1 MKCPRL
7 ENCAKR
13 AVASL
18 AGVAPLTRQS
28 GRWCGQSFVQG
39 GRKPP
44 RDALY
49 LPAIVATQYNPDLKA
64 QYDRMKAA
72 GKPSKVAITAI
83 LRNRPILAKT
93 FVKENREWSEIRA

>member
-1 MKCPRL
+1 MPEIGKLR
-7 ENCAKR
+7 KK
-13 AVASL
+13 AVGSL

-44 RDALY
+44 SYALY
-49 LPAIVATQYNPDLKA
+49 LPAIVATQSSPDLKA
-64 QYDRMKAA
+64 QYGRMKAA
-72 GKPSKVAITAI
+72 GKPSKVAIMAI